1 MNILLP
7 IAITDAMIG
16 AGTNI
21 PAVDTAAGEVAW
33 VSGTN
38 YAVDDRRV
46 HEGWTYQC
54 VQAVSSGPQN
64 TYPPN
69 DARSAKFWL
78 KDENAPTNRMAPFD
92 EYIFTATK
100 KAGEIKF
107 ILTPGFFNGF
117 AMYGVEADNVDVI
130 LRETAG
136 GAILNPDDRTI
147 PMWEQ
152 AFGEYEYLFGNL
164 QRTRKLTESGLPMRP
179 AAELEISLKRNDP
192 LVNAE
197 LGFLAVGQWQKLLA
211 PAAGVGGTQ
220 YGAEVTPKSYS
231 YFKRNDDGT
240 YTRRKGRTAK
250 AISASVIIDAV
261 EAPRVAKLLEK
272 IIDVPVAIEASSL
285 PKYGHISTVGF
296 VTGTVT
302 AETWQ
307 TARVDIQVDG
317 NI

>member
-7 IAITDAMIG
+7 ISITDAMIG

-21 PAVDTAAGEVAW
+21 PAVDTDAGEVAW

-38 YAVDDRRV
+38 YVLDDRRV

-54 VQAVSSGPQN
+54 VQAVSSVPQN

-69 DARSAKFWL
+69 DPRSEKFWL

-100 KAGEIKF
+100 KAGLIKYV
-107 ILTPGFFNGF
+107 LTPGFFNGF
-117 AMYGVEADNVDVI
+117 AMYGAEADDIDVI
-130 LRETAG
+130 LRETSG
-136 GAILNPDDRTI
+136 GVVLESQSR

-152 AFGEYEYLFGNL
+152 AFGEWEYLFGNL

-197 LGFLAVGQWQKLLA
+197 LGFLAVGQWQKLLS
-211 PAAGVGGTQ
+211 PTVNVSGSQ

-231 YFKRNDDGT
+231 YFKRNNDGT
-240 YTRRKGRTAK
+240 YVRRKGRTAK
-250 AISASVIIDAV
+250 SISASVIIDAV

-272 IIDVPVAIEASSL
+272 IIDVPVAIEASNL

-296 VTGTVT
+296 VTGTVV
-302 AETWQ
+302 AESWQ